1 MKRREWP
8 IRFEKLPMPHR
19 QPLPFPVGLAVIA
32 LVATILFNC
41 GFKGV

>member
-8 IRFEKLPMPHR
+8 IRFESRPVPIR
-19 QPLPFPVGLAVIA
+19 EPLPFPVGLAVIA
-32 LVATILFNC
+32 LVAAILFQC